1 MTVVEQQRQAGGG
14 LALGSGS
21 TVVVKVGG
29 ATLGGATFD
38 GDGTLLE
45 EVAALVRA
53 GVRVVV
59 VHGGGPLVT
68 AWLDRLGIPTR
79 FTDGL
84 RVTDQAA
91 LEVAAMVL
99 RGLVNSGV
107 VAGLSR
113 QGVRALGLS
122 GADNGLLQ
130 ARQRPELGLVGEV
143 ERVDTAMLTQLLD
156 AGTTPVIA
164 PLGLDATGQLLNIN
178 ADDVTAAIAA
188 ALTADAALFL
198 TDTPGV
204 RGADGSPLEMLDRA
218 TAERLIAAGA
228 IVGGM
233 IPKVQACLDA
243 LAGAHNALI
252 LDGRAPGVL
261 TGLLTGSVA
270 GTTVTPH
277 PPTPSPSRGEGE
289 QQPSSSSRNQGEQQ
303 LSSSSPLPRTGEPV
317 GLSAPQSRETDPH
330 GSGVRV
336 AQGVRVRVRVP
347 VAERE
352 ARTYMHTFRRQPLTL
367 VRGQGTRV
375 WDDAGRSY
383 LDLVAGIAVNILG
396 HAHPAVAAAIARQA
410 RTLLHASNLYYTLP
424 QIELAELLLPLT
436 GMDAVFFTNSGA
448 EANEAAIKIARK
460 WGQRHKDGAYEI
472 VTALNSFHGRTLATV
487 AATGKPAYQAPFAPM
502 PAGFTHVPYNDLDA
516 LDAAI
521 GAQTAAV
528 LLEPIQGEGGIYPAA
543 PGYLA
548 AARRLCDERGALLMF
563 DEVQTGMGR
572 TGTFLACQGEGVA
585 PDVVTLAKG
594 LGGGVPLGA
603 ALARGTAN
611 VFEPGDHGS
620 TQGGNPLASAAGAAT
635 LRVLEQE
642 NLLEHAASVG
652 AYFMERLGELRAR
665 GLPVSEVR
673 GRGLM
678 LALEI
683 DSDAAQVVARARER
697 GVLVNNTGPT
707 TMRLVPPLIV
717 SRAEADEAV
726 AVLAAALADVVAEGR

>member
-1 MTVVEQQRQAGGG
+1 MTFVEQQRQAGGG

-38 GDGTLLE
+38 GGGTLLE

-79 FTDGL
+79 FADGR
-84 RVTDQAA
+84 RVTDEPS

-143 ERVDTAMLTQLLD
+143 ERVDAAMLTQLLD

-178 ADDVTAAIAA
+178 ADDVTAAVAA
-188 ALTADAALFL
+188 ALAADAALFL

-204 RGADGSPLEMLDRA
+204 RGADGMTLQSLDRA
-218 TAERLIAAGA
+218 TTERLIADDA
-228 IVGGM
+228 ITGGM
-233 IPKVQACLDA
+233 IPKVRACLDA
-243 LAGAHNALI
+243 LAGARSALI

-270 GTTVTPH
+270 GTTVTSHTTPH

-289 QQPSSSSRNQGEQQ
+289 QQPSSFP
-303 LSSSSPLPRTGEPV
+303 PLPRTGEPV
-317 GLSAPQSRETDPH
+317 GLSVPQSRETDPH
-330 GSGVRV
+330 GLGVR
-336 AQGVRVRVRVP
+336 APGVRD
-347 VAERE
+347 RE

-375 WDDAGRSY
+375 WDDTGRSY

-516 LDAAI
+516 LDDAI
-521 GAQTAAV
+521 GPQTAAV
-528 LLEPIQGEGGIYPAA
+528 LLEPIQGEGGIHLAA

-548 AARRLCDERGALLMF
+548 AARRLCDERGALLIF

-652 AYFMERLGELRAR
+652 AYFMERLAELRAR

-683 DSDAAQVVARARER
+683 DGDAAQVVTRARER

-707 TMRLVPPLIV
+707 TVRLVPPLIV